1 MHRMSRTT
9 ADLIGHSPDLVRIE
23 QGLGKISY
31 LINRVR
37 RHEWIRRSSGIP
49 VDRAA
54 AVILRRLE
62 ESEPLRPSELAALLE
77 VEAPHVTRQ
86 VQRLEDLG
94 YVTRIADACDGR
106 AQLIGLTSSG
116 RDAAGRI
123 REASRSALAGALDG
137 WSEDELHDVAELLSR
152 MADDYLA
159 YADQQ
164 MRRAPT

>member
-1 MHRMSRTT
+1 VCPLESTVVE
-9 ADLIGHSPDLVRIE
+9 HSPDLVRIE
-23 QGLGKISY
+23 EGLGKISY

-62 ESEPLRPSELAALLE
+62 ESELLRPSELAAQLE

-94 YVTRIADACDGR
+94 YVAKVADVGDRR
-106 AQLIGLTSSG
+106 AQLIGLTPSG
-116 RDAAGRI
+116 RDAARRI
-123 REASRSALAGALDG
+123 REASRSAIAGALDD
-137 WSEDELHDVAELLSR
+137 WSEDELHDLADLLSR

-159 YADQQ
+159 YADQK
-164 MRRAPT
+164 MRRTPT

>member
-1 MHRMSRTT
+1 MSQTT
-9 ADLIGHSPDLVRIE
+9 SALIEHSPDLVRIE

-31 LINRVR
+31 LISRVR
-37 RHEWIRRSSGIP
+37 RHQWIRSASGIP

-62 ESEPLRPSELAALLE
+62 ESEPLRPGELAAQLE

-86 VQRLEDLG
+86 VQLLEDLG
-94 YVTRIADACDGR
+94 YVTRIADAGDRR
-106 AQLIGLTSSG
+106 AHLIGLTASG

>member
-1 MHRMSRTT
+1 VGPTKT
-9 ADLIGHSPDLVRIE
+9 PLISHSPNLVRIE

-37 RHEWIRRSSGIP
+37 RHELIRRSSGVP

-62 ESEPLRPSELAALLE
+62 ESEPLRPSELAARLE

-86 VQRLEDLG
+86 VQRLEDQG
-94 YVTRIADACDGR
+94 YITRIADAGDRR
-106 AQLIGLTSSG
+106 AQLIGLTPSG
-116 RDAAGRI
+116 RNAAARI
-123 REASRSALAGALDG
+123 REASRSALAGALES
-137 WSEDELHDVAELLSR
+137 WSEDELHDLADLLSR

-159 YADQQ
+159 YADQEI
-164 MRRAPT
+164 RRTPT

>member
-1 MHRMSRTT
+1 MCPTKSAPTE
-9 ADLIGHSPDLVRIE
+9 HSPDLVRIE

-37 RHEWIRRSSGIP
+37 RHEWIRTSSGVP

-62 ESEPLRPSELAALLE
+62 ESEPLRPSELAAQLE

-86 VQRLEDLG
+86 VQGLEDLG
-94 YVTRIADACDGR
+94 YVNKVADAGDRR
-106 AQLIGLTSSG
+106 AHLIALTPSG
-116 RDAAGRI
+116 RDAARRI
-123 REASRSALAGALDG
+123 RHASRSALAGALEG
-137 WSEDELHDVAELLSR
+137 WSEVELNDLADLLTR

-159 YADQQ
+159 YADQNI
-164 MRRAPT
+164 RRTSP

>member
-1 MHRMSRTT
+1 MGRTKS
-9 ADLIGHSPDLVRIE
+9 ARSLHSPDLVRIE
-23 QGLGKISY
+23 HGLGKISY

-37 RHEWIRRSSGIP
+37 RHEWIRTASGIP

-62 ESEPLRPSELAALLE
+62 ESEPLRPGELAAGLE

-94 YVTRIADACDGR
+94 YVTRIADADDRR
-106 AQLIGLTSSG
+106 AQLIGLTPSG
-116 RDAAGRI
+116 RDAARRI
-123 REASRSALAGALDG
+123 REASRSAIAGALEG
-137 WSEDELHDVAELLSR
+137 WSEDELHELADLLSR

-159 YADQQ
+159 YADQK
-164 MRRAPT
+164 MRRTST

>member
-1 MHRMSRTT
+1 MSPTKSVIP
-9 ADLIGHSPDLVRIE
+9 LHSPDLVRIE
-23 QGLGKISY
+23 HGLGKISY

-37 RHEWIRRSSGIP
+37 RHEWIRSSSGIP

-62 ESEPLRPSELAALLE
+62 ELEPLRPSELAAKLE

-86 VQRLEDLG
+86 VQRLEDFG
-94 YVTRIADACDGR
+94 YVTRIADACDRR
-106 AQLIGLTSSG
+106 AQLIRLTPSG

-123 REASRSALAGALDG
+123 KEASRSAIAGALES
-137 WSEDELHDVAELLSR
+137 WSEDELHDLADLLSR

-159 YADQQ
+159 YADQE
-164 MRRAPT
+164 MRRTTT

>member
-1 MHRMSRTT
+1 M
-9 ADLIGHSPDLVRIE
+9 LVEHSPDLMRIE

-37 RHEWIRRSSGIP
+37 RHEWIRSSSGIP

-62 ESEPLRPSELAALLE
+62 ESELLRPSELAAQLE

-94 YVTRIADACDGR
+94 YVTKVADVGDRR
-106 AQLIGLTSSG
+106 AQLIGLTPAG
-116 RDAAGRI
+116 RDAARRV
-123 REASRSALAGALDG
+123 REASRSAIAGALNH
-137 WSEDELHDVAELLSR
+137 WSEDELHDLADLLSR
-152 MADDYLA
+152 MADDYLE
-159 YADQQ
+159 YADQH
-164 MRRAPT
+164 MRRTPT